1 MNELNTRNNNGW
13 LNFFSDLFPEPFMKT
28 DIREKDGHHY
38 LDIEVPGFKKEELK
52 LTLRNGT
59 LTISAHHESN
69 TEEKDDKG
77 NVLRQERHSGSAMRS
92 WYIGEDVEEKD
103 IRASFHDGLLTVD
116 IPDTLP
122 KENDT
127 QKQISIE

>member
-1 MNELNTRNNNGW
+1 MNELNTRNNGW
-13 LNFFSDLFPEPFMKT
+13 MNFFSDLFPEPFMKT

-59 LTISAHHESN
+59 LTISAHHEKD
-69 TEEKDDKG
+69 TEEKDAHG
-77 NVLRQERHSGSAMRS
+77 NVLRQERYRGSAVRS
-92 WYIGEDVEEKD
+92 WYVGNAGQEKD

-116 IPDTLP
+116 IPDATQRAE
-122 KENDT
+122 END
-127 QKQISIE
+127 KQISIE

>member
-1 MNELNTRNNNGW
+1 MNELNTRNDGW
-13 LNFFSDLFPEPFMKT
+13 MNFFSDLFPEPFMKT

-59 LTISAHHESN
+59 LTISAHHEKD
-69 TEEKDDKG
+69 TEEKDAKG
-77 NVLRQERHSGSAMRS
+77 NVLRQERYRGSAVRS
-92 WYIGEDVEEKD
+92 WYVGNAVQEKD

-116 IPDTLP
+116 IPDATQRAE
-122 KENDT
+122 END
-127 QKQISIE
+127 KQISIE

>member
-1 MNELNTRNNNGW
+1 MNELNTRNNGW
-13 LNFFSDLFPEPFMKT
+13 MNFFSDLFPEPFMKT

-59 LTISAHHESN
+59 LTISAHHEKD
-69 TEEKDDKG
+69 TEEKDAKG
-77 NVLRQERHSGSAMRS
+77 NVLRQERYRGSAVRS
-92 WYIGEDVEEKD
+92 WYVGNAVREKD

-116 IPDTLP
+116 IPDATQRAE
-122 KENDT
+122 END
-127 QKQISIE
+127 KQISIE

>member
-1 MNELNTRNNNGW
+1 MNELNTRNNGW
-13 LNFFSDLFPEPFMKT
+13 MNFFSDLFPEPFMKT

-59 LTISAHHESN
+59 LTISAHHEKD
-69 TEEKDDKG
+69 TEEKDAKG
-77 NVLRQERHSGSAMRS
+77 NVLRQERYRGSAVRS
-92 WYIGEDVEEKD
+92 WYVGNAVQEKD

-116 IPDTLP
+116 IPDATQRTE
-122 KENDT
+122 END
-127 QKQISIE
+127 KQISIE

>member
-1 MNELNTRNNNGW
+1 MNELSTRNNGW
-13 LNFFSDLFPEPFMKT
+13 MDFFSDLFPEPFMKT
-28 DIREKDGHHY
+28 DIREKNGHHY

-59 LTISAHHESN
+59 LTITARHESN

-92 WYIGEDVEEKD
+92 WYVGNGVQEKD
-103 IRASFHDGLLTVD
+103 IRANFHDGLLTVD
-116 IPDTLP
+116 IPDAASHT
-122 KENDT
+122 EESE
-127 QKQISIE
+127 KQISIE

>member
-1 MNELNTRNNNGW
+1 MNELNTRNNGW
-13 LNFFSDLFPEPFMKT
+13 MNFFSDLFPEPFMKT

-59 LTISAHHESN
+59 LTISAHHEKD
-69 TEEKDDKG
+69 TEEKDAKG
-77 NVLRQERHSGSAMRS
+77 NVLRQERYRGSAVRS
-92 WYIGEDVEEKD
+92 WYVGNAVQEKD

-116 IPDTLP
+116 IPDATQRAE
-122 KENDT
+122 END
-127 QKQISIE
+127 KQISIE